1 MALVNQQ
8 SMFLNGLKPRS
19 RSHYRG
25 DDDGPTARNDDQRP
39 HGDVTAPAG
48 VDGRNDDEDYDE
60 GKHHQE
66 TIPVPSHRRWLRK
79 PRRLQYLLFMHGWNP
94 DLDGESKDRT
104 QKKKKEERL
113 DKRKERD
120 RDRER
125 EKHPDIIY
133 RIQTRLFI
141 DY

>member
-1 MALVNQQ
+1 
-8 SMFLNGLKPRS
+8 
-19 RSHYRG
+19 
-25 DDDGPTARNDDQRP
+25 
-39 HGDVTAPAG
+39 
-48 VDGRNDDEDYDE
+48 
-60 GKHHQE
+60 
-66 TIPVPSHRRWLRK
+66 
-79 PRRLQYLLFMHGWNP
+79 MHGWNP

-120 RDRER
+120 RER